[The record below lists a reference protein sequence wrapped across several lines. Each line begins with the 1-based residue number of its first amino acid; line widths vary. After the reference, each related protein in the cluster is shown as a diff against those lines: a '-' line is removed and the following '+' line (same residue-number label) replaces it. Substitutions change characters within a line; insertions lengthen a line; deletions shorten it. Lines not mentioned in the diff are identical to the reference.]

1 MLEAAGTALGI
12 FLDPSR
18 LAMMMVGVAAG
29 IFVGILPGLGGI
41 VSVAILLPFIF
52 RLDAFAAMAM
62 LTGSL
67 AVVHTADTITS
78 VLIGAPGSAASA
90 TSVIEG
96 HPLARQGQAARA
108 LGAAFLSSL
117 IGGLI
122 GALGLTVSIP
132 IARPLVLAF
141 GSPELFMLCALGVS
155 FAGSLLGKEVRK
167 GIIAGLL
174 GLLLGTIGPAPAAAE
189 LRYTFGQVYLW
200 DGISLVVIALGTFGI
215 AEVISL
221 LAQGG
226 SIAQTVDLG
235 AGWAQG
241 IRDVVQHRWL
251 VLRGAL
257 IGLWAGILPAI
268 GATAGTWM
276 AYGHVVATSKDRSRF
291 GKGDIRGIIA
301 PEAAN
306 NAVGAGDLVP
316 TLLFSVPGGAAAA
329 LFMGALVRYGIY
341 PGPRIVTDHLSLLY
355 VIIWSYAAA
364 NVVGAGLCFLLS
376 PALARLTYVP
386 FVRVAPPVILTM
398 VLGAFQVTRHMGDL
412 FALLLLGLLGWAMK
426 HTGWP
431 RAPLLI
437 GFVLAAPMERYFW
450 LTIARYEYEWLLRPG
465 VIVIGLVLISPFVWN
480 ALQARRKRAEAAAAS
495 APSATPGSSAVPV
508 PPATLAPPAVFVW
521 QPGLGTV
528 VSVGLVIVFAYALWE
543 ATGFLTSARLLPLAA
558 AIPGLALGVVQ
569 IIQEVR
575 GRSVPIGDDEG
586 DAGQAEPDQ
595 RARTRRTALRYLLGI
610 ALYYGL
616 VYLIGFRFASAAYML
631 ALLLRAARM
640 RPLPAALYT
649 AGTMLFIEWFGGL
662 LGLRWPV
669 GIISF

>member
-1 MLEAAGTALGI
+1 
-12 FLDPSR
+12 
-18 LAMMMVGVAAG
+18 
-29 IFVGILPGLGGI
+29 
-41 VSVAILLPFIF
+41 
-52 RLDAFAAMAM
+52 
-62 LTGSL
+62 
-67 AVVHTADTITS
+67 
-78 VLIGAPGSAASA
+78 
-90 TSVIEG
+90 

-108 LGAAFLSSL
+108 LGAAYLSSL

-141 GSPELFMLCALGVS
+141 GSPELFMLTALGVS
-155 FAGSLLGKEVRK
+155 FAGTLLGKEPRK

-189 LRYTFGQVYLW
+189 LRFTFGQVYLW

-215 AEVISL
+215 AEVVTL

-226 SIAQTVDLG
+226 SIAKTVDLG
-235 AGWAQG
+235 AGWAEG
-241 IRDVVQHRWL
+241 IRDVIRHRWL

-341 PGPRIVTDHLSLLY
+341 PGPRILTDHLSLIY

-376 PALARLTYVP
+376 PALARLTYIP
-386 FVRVAPPVILTM
+386 FVRVAPPVILMM

-412 FALLLLGLLGWAMK
+412 FGLLLLGLLGWAMK

-450 LTIARYEYEWLLRPG
+450 LTTARYEFEWLLRPG
-465 VIVIGLVLISPFVWN
+465 VITIGLILIAPFVWA
-480 ALQARRKRAEAAAAS
+480 ALQATRKRADARAAPAALGES
-495 APSATPGSSAVPV
+495 
-508 PPATLAPPAVFVW
+508 ATLADAAAVHEPARW
-521 QPGLGTV
+521 RPGLGTI
-528 VSVGLVIVFAYALWE
+528 VSVGFVLLFAYALWE
-543 ATGFLTSARLLPLAA
+543 SLGFLASARLLPLAV
-558 AIPGLALGVVQ
+558 AIPGVVLGSVQ

-575 GRSVPIGDDEG
+575 GRSVPVGEDDDG
-586 DAGQAEPDQ
+586 ASQNIQ
-595 RARTRRTALRYLLGI
+595 RTRQTRRIALIYLAGI
-610 ALYYGL
+610 ALYYVL
-616 VYLIGFRFASAAYML
+616 VYLIGFRLASALYML
-631 ALLLRAARM
+631 GLLLVGARM
-640 RPLPAALYT
+640 RPLPAVLYT
-649 AGTMLFIEWFGGL
+649 AATMVFIEWFGGL
-662 LGLRWPV
+662 LGLRWPA
-669 GIISF
+669 GIV

>member
-1 MLEAAGTALGI
+1 
-12 FLDPSR
+12 
-18 LAMMMVGVAAG
+18 
-29 IFVGILPGLGGI
+29 
-41 VSVAILLPFIF
+41 
-52 RLDAFAAMAM
+52 
-62 LTGSL
+62 
-67 AVVHTADTITS
+67 
-78 VLIGAPGSAASA
+78 
-90 TSVIEG
+90 
-96 HPLARQGQAARA
+96 
-108 LGAAFLSSL
+108 
-117 IGGLI
+117 
-122 GALGLTVSIP
+122 
-132 IARPLVLAF
+132 
-141 GSPELFMLCALGVS
+141 
-155 FAGSLLGKEVRK
+155 
-167 GIIAGLL
+167 
-174 GLLLGTIGPAPAAAE
+174 LLGTIGPAPAAAE

-226 SIAQTVDLG
+226 SIAQSIDLG

-241 IRDVVQHRWL
+241 IRDVFQHRWL

-341 PGPRIVTDHLSLLY
+341 PGPRIVTEHLSLLY

-386 FVRVAPPVILTM
+386 FVRIAPPVILTM

-412 FALLLLGLLGWAMK
+412 FALLVLGLLGWAMK

-450 LTIARYEYEWLLRPG
+450 LTTARYEFEWLLRPG

-480 ALQARRKRAEAAAAS
+480 VLQARRKRAEAAAAS
-495 APSATPGSSAVPV
+495 APSAAPRSSAVPV
-508 PPATLAPPAVFVW
+508 PPATLAPPVVAW
-521 QPGLGTV
+521 QPGLCTI

-543 ATGFLTSARLLPLAA
+543 ATGFLTSARLLPLAV
-558 AIPGLALGVVQ
+558 AIPGVILGGVQ
-569 IIQEVR
+569 IVQEVR
-575 GRSVPIGDDEG
+575 GRSVPAGEDDE
-586 DAGQAEPDQ
+586 DAGPSDAG
-595 RARTRRTALRYLLGI
+595 RARETRRIALLYLLGI
-610 ALYYGL
+610 ALYYVA
-616 VYLIGFRFASAAYML
+616 VYLFGFRLASALYMMG
-631 ALLLRAARM
+631 LLLIGAKM

-662 LGLRWPV
+662 LGLRWPA
-669 GIISF
+669 GIV

>member
-1 MLEAAGTALGI
+1 MLEAAQTALGI
-12 FLDPSR
+12 FLDPFR
-18 LAMMMVGVAAG
+18 LGMMMVGVGSG
-29 IFVGILPGLGGI
+29 ILVGILPGLGGI
-41 VSVAILLPFIF
+41 VAVAILLPFIF

-62 LTGSL
+62 LTGAL

-96 HPLARQGQAARA
+96 YPLARQGQAARA

-141 GSPELFMLCALGVS
+141 GSPELFMLTALGVS
-155 FAGSLLGKEVRK
+155 FAGSLLGKEPRK

-189 LRYTFGQVYLW
+189 LRFTFGQVYLW
-200 DGISLVVIALGTFGI
+200 DGISLVVIALGAFGV
-215 AEVISL
+215 AEIVSL

-226 SIAQTVDLG
+226 SIARNVELG

-241 IRDVVQHRWL
+241 IQDVVRHRWL

-276 AYGHVVATSKDRSRF
+276 AYGHVVATSKDRTKF

-341 PGPRIVTDHLSLLY
+341 PGPRIITEHLSLIY

-376 PALARLTYVP
+376 PALARLTYIP
-386 FVRVAPPVILTM
+386 FARVAPPVILTM

-412 FALLLLGLLGWAMK
+412 FALLVLGLLGWAMK

-437 GFVLAAPMERYFW
+437 GFVLAQPMERYFW
-450 LTIARYEYEWLLRPG
+450 LTTARYDYAWLLRPG
-465 VIVIGLVLISPFVWN
+465 VIIIGLILISPFVWSLLRATRQRA
-480 ALQARRKRAEAAAAS
+480 ALAAPAFT
-495 APSATPGSSAVPV
+495 APVDPI
-508 PPATLAPPAVFVW
+508 APW

-528 VSVGLVIVFAYALWE
+528 VSVGVILLFAYALWE
-543 ATGFLTSARLLPLAA
+543 SVGFQASARLLPLAV
-558 AIPGLALGVVQ
+558 AIPGLVFGGVQ
-569 IIQEVR
+569 IVQEIR
-575 GRSVPIGDDEG
+575 GRSVPVGDDDDDG
-586 DAGQAEPDQ
+586 TSPAERLRSRR
-595 RARTRRTALRYLLGI
+595 RALIYLLGI
-610 ALYYGL
+610 AAYYL
-616 VYLIGFRFASAAYML
+616 VVYLIGFRPASAAYML
-631 ALLLRAARM
+631 AMLLVARM
-640 RPLPAALYT
+640 RPLSAVLYT
-649 AGTMLFIEWFGGL
+649 AGTMIFIEWFGNL
-662 LGLRWPV
+662 LGLRWPD
-669 GIISF
+669 GIVRFW